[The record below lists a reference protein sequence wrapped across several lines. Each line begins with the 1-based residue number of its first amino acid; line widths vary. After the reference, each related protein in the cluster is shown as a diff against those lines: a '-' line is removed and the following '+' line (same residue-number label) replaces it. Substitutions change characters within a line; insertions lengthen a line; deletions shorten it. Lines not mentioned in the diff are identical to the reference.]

1 MSLLRTCVQGTRAVI
16 GFQGSSQYTVDA
28 EWLQPVEVVR
38 K

>member
-16 GFQGSSQYTVDA
+16 GLQWFSQYTVDR
-28 EWLQPVEVVR
+28 EWAQLIEVVR